1 MINYIHITCIIRIY
15 DIYDIY
21 SYDEVSESLLSSD
34 SRSEILLLLTLNDF
48 KLKILGKALFD
59 LIIVEDPCFSAS
71 SSDNVFTRTSNLL
84 LYVGNLVINF
94 VIP

>member
-1 MINYIHITCIIRIY
+1 MINYIHITCIMR
-15 DIYDIY
+15 IYDIY
-21 SYDEVSESLLSSD
+21 SYEVSESLLSSD

-48 KLKILGKALFD
+48 KLKIFGKALFD
-59 LIIVEDPCFSAS
+59 LIMVEDPCLSAS

>member
-1 MINYIHITCIIRIY
+1 MINYLHITCIIR
-15 DIYDIY
+15 IYDIY

-59 LIIVEDPCFSAS
+59 LIIVEDPCLSAS